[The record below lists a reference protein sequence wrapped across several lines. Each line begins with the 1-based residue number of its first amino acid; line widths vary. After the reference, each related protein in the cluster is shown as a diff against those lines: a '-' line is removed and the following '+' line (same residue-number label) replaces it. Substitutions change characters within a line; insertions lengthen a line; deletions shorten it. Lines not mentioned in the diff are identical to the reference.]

1 MPNIFNIINKDTR
14 TTSGVS
20 IVKFEH
26 ILHFTDSITEFKEV
40 NAGWA

>member
-1 MPNIFNIINKDTR
+1 MPNIFNVINKDTR
-14 TTSGVS
+14 TTSCVS